1 MMEVHSNQVETES
14 LEGKKLY
21 FTTQK
26 PKENNIFTIRYQQV
40 LVCIRPPQ
48 KAQHCWHMTPT
59 G

>member
-14 LEGKKLY
+14 LQGKKLY

-26 PKENNIFTIRYQQV
+26 PTEKNIFTIRYQQV

-48 KAQHCWHMTPT
+48 KA
-59 G
+59 